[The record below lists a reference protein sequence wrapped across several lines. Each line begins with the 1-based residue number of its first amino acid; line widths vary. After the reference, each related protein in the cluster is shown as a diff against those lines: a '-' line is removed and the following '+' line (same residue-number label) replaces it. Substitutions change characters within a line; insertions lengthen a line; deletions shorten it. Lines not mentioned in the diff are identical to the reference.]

1 MQHFVSIQDLSRHE
15 LETLIDDA
23 ARRSEAPVIHDT
35 QLGHICVASL
45 FLENS
50 TRTRVSFELAA
61 KRLGAHHVNVDL
73 ERSSHSKGETVWDT
87 VANLQA
93 MGINFLVIRT
103 STVGLPAD
111 LVSKVTS
118 MKIINA
124 GEANVSHPSQALL
137 DLVTLKQRKGHIDDL
152 SIAIVGDIAHSRVAR
167 SFVQGATKL
176 GCRDIRLVA
185 PKQWQANSE
194 DFSGIQFTDELE
206 PAIRDVDVVM
216 ALRIQKERLQADA
229 VMDIDEYRARFS
241 LTRERLATARDDLLV
256 MHPGPINR
264 NVELSDSVADGS
276 QSVIQ
281 QQVAIGVPAR
291 MAILCALA
299 MDQSTGHDAP

>member
-1 MQHFVSIQDLSRHE
+1 MKHFVSIQDLSRHE

-23 ARRSEAPVIHDT
+23 VRRSQAPVIHDT

-45 FLENS
+45 FFENS

-73 ERSSHSKGETVWDT
+73 ERSSQSKGETVWDT
-87 VANLQA
+87 VATLQA
-93 MGINFLVIRT
+93 MGIDHLVVRT
-103 STVGLPAD
+103 STEGLPAE
-111 LVSKVTS
+111 LARKATT

-137 DLVTLKQRKGHIDDL
+137 DLVTLKQHKGRIDDL

-167 SFVQGATKL
+167 SFVHGATKL

-194 DFSGIQFTDELE
+194 DFSGLGFTDQLE
-206 PAIRDVDVVM
+206 PAIRDANVIM

-229 VMDIDEYRARFS
+229 FMDIDDYRQRFS
-241 LTRERLATARDDLLV
+241 LTTERLATARDDLLV

-264 NVELSDSVADGS
+264 NVELSDAVADGP

-291 MAILCALA
+291 MAIFCALA
-299 MDQSTGHDAP
+299 MDQ

>member
-1 MQHFVSIQDLSRHE
+1 MKHFVSIQDLSRHE

-23 ARRSEAPVIHDT
+23 VRRSEAPVIHDT

-45 FLENS
+45 FFEDS

-73 ERSSHSKGETVWDT
+73 ARSSQSKGETVWDT
-87 VANLQA
+87 VATLEA
-93 MGINFLVIRT
+93 MGINFLVVRT
-103 STVGLPAD
+103 SIEGLPAE
-111 LVSKVTS
+111 LARKATRV
-118 MKIINA
+118 KIINA

-137 DLVTLKQRKGHIDDL
+137 DLVTLRQRRGHIDEL

-185 PKQWQANSE
+185 PSPWQADSA
-194 DFSGIQFTDELE
+194 DFCGIGFTDELE
-206 PAIRDVDVVM
+206 PAIRDADVVM
-216 ALRIQKERLQADA
+216 ALRIQKERLSADA
-229 VMDIDEYRARFS
+229 VMDLEDYRKRFS
-241 LTRERLATARDDLLV
+241 LTRARLATARDDLLV
-256 MHPGPINR
+256 MHPGPMNR
-264 NVELSDSVADGS
+264 NVELSDAVADGP
-276 QSVIQ
+276 QSVIR

-299 MDQSTGHDAP
+299 MD